1 MPMPTPLLTVP
12 TLARPRR
19 HALAM
24 AITLTITSAVLAL
37 NATSSFAQSTYP
49 TKSVRLIVG
58 FPAGTGPDI
67 VARLLGQK
75 LSEAWGT
82 GVIVDNKPGA
92 GGLIAA
98 TEAAR
103 AAPDGYTLMLG
114 ETGQLAIAPNSYNKL
129 PYDVQRDFAPVSQV
143 VSADFALL
151 VNPLKVPSKTVK
163 EFVEWSHQQK
173 GGLFMATFGAG
184 TPGHFGVYML
194 DDALKIKPEPVHYK
208 STGDALTGMFG
219 GDVQGVFASVGL
231 AAPNVKAGKLL
242 ALATT
247 GPVRS
252 TALPDALTFKEQ
264 GYPELEFS
272 SWFGIVAPAKTPPEI
287 LAKLNADIV
296 KVVRSPEGRAK
307 LEDAG
312 FRVTGTSR
320 EEFARSITADTAK
333 WGKAVAATGFKAD

>member
-1 MPMPTPLLTVP
+1 MTPSNKPLYR
-12 TLARPRR
+12 LARVAAGLLATAGLMASAPA
-19 HALAM
+19 ALAQQ
-24 AITLTITSAVLAL
+24 A
-37 NATSSFAQSTYP
+37 YP
-49 TKSVRLIVG
+49 NKPVRLIVG

-114 ETGQLAIAPNSYNKL
+114 ETGQLAIAPSSYNKL
-129 PYDVQRDFAPVSQV
+129 PYDAQKDFAPVSQV

-151 VNPLKVPSKTVK
+151 VNPLKVPGKNVKDFADWSK
-163 EFVEWSHQQK
+163 QQK
-173 GGLFMATFGAG
+173 GLFMATFGAG
-184 TPGHFGVYML
+184 TPGHFGAYMFG
-194 DDALKIKPEPVHYK
+194 DAIKVKPEPVHYK
-208 STGDALTGMFG
+208 STGDALAGIFG
-219 GDVQGVFASVGL
+219 GDVQGVFASIGL

-252 TALPDALTFKEQ
+252 AALPDVPTFKEQ

-272 SWFGIVAPAKTPPEI
+272 SWFGIVAPAKTPPDI
-287 LAKLNADIV
+287 IAKLNADIV
-296 KVVRSPEGRAK
+296 KAVRSADGKTR

-320 EEFARSITADTAK
+320 EDFVRIISADTAK